1 MTFRHGP
8 ASKLNKRMDP
18 AFLHCGKRPS
28 TSTAVSLFKRSRH
41 AWFPFRCGSARNGHF
56 VQAKPR
62 EDKKRKPEIM
72 NDPLHRPQVVG
83 ILGGMGPAAGADFT
97 RLFVRACE
105 SHLRQSGAE
114 ICDQAFPEHWLAQVP
129 VPDRSSALDDAGL
142 GGHQPLEP
150 MLQAIGKL
158 AALGTT
164 TIALACNTAHAWHST
179 LQARF
184 PQLDVLHVAREV
196 ARDLARR
203 GIREAGLMATAG
215 TYRAGLYEQAFER
228 EGLRCHLPS
237 ETEREQLMRGIY
249 GGVKAG
255 NLQRA
260 EGCFADVAKAMARR
274 FDLSVMIMGCTEIPL
289 ALRAVQGMD
298 ALELVDPAALLAR
311 VLARRAYGL
320 PAEGAEPA
328 RVAGDE

>member
-1 MTFRHGP
+1 MNHPT
-8 ASKLNKRMDP
+8 S
-18 AFLHCGKRPS
+18 S
-28 TSTAVSLFKRSRH
+28 T
-41 AWFPFRCGSARNGHF
+41 
-56 VQAKPR
+56 Q
-62 EDKKRKPEIM
+62 I
-72 NDPLHRPQVVG
+72 VG
-83 ILGGMGPAAGADFT
+83 ILGGMGPAAGADFV

-105 SHLRQSGAE
+105 AQLRQSGAP

-129 VPDRSSALDDAGL
+129 VPDRSSALDDADL

-150 MLQAIGKL
+150 MLQTLGKL
-158 AALGTT
+158 AALGATT
-164 TIALACNTAHAWHST
+164 VALACNTAHAWHGT

-184 PQLDVLHVAREV
+184 PQLEVLHVAREV

-203 GIREAGLMATAG
+203 GVREAGLMATAG

-237 ETEREQLMRGIY
+237 APEREQLMRGIY
-249 GGVKAG
+249 AGVKAG
-255 NLQRA
+255 DLPLAQN
-260 EGCFADVAKAMARR
+260 CFAEVAKVMARR

-289 ALRAVQGMD
+289 ALRAIQGMD

-328 RVAGDE
+328 KAPDDE